1 MGNLDNEN
9 TTFEAHLMS
18 LRFKDRDKSYDK
30 NSQGLQVIQPG
41 KIEETNGN
49 GPVQPNL
56 QTEITVFTADENIDI
71 PMLSEEQVN
80 TMREN
85 RSKYRARVHYKG
97 KDAIVL
103 DENED
108 R

>member
-18 LRFKDRDKSYDK
+18 IKFKDKTYDK
-30 NSQGLQVIQPG
+30 NSQGLQLIQPG

-49 GPVQPNL
+49 GPIQPNL
-56 QTEITVFTADENIDI
+56 QTEISVLTADESIDI
-71 PMLSEEQVN
+71 PQLSEQQVN
-80 TMREN
+80 EMKEN
-85 RSKYRARVHYKG
+85 RKKYRARVHYIA
-97 KDAIVL
+97 KDSMTL
-103 DENED
+103 DANED

>member
-18 LRFKDRDKSYDK
+18 LRFKDKDKSYDK

-56 QTEITVFTADENIDI
+56 QTEISVFTADENMDI

-97 KDAIVL
+97 RAQRAL
-103 DENED
+103 DENDD